1 MKTNFRWIFIPI
13 CIFFLCLPAHAST
26 GTYSMSFVELISTV
40 KAEALSN
47 CVTALPEKD
56 ALFVN
61 PAAISL
67 NTNFSVSAQLFN
79 YVEDIQYK
87 QIRLL
92 KSFRFGNIAFSYTFL
107 DYGNYLI
114 TTVSD
119 KQGGSSGT
127 IENKSSSL
135 HLTYAKKMN
144 KLNLGFT
151 TKYIQDKLYLHSA
164 NQLALDIGVQYI
176 FSSRLSLGASSS
188 NISLT
193 KAKYINQKAHMRR
206 IDRIGLVYSPSI
218 FRKSCSYYF
227 DLIYLNDD
235 SINFSAG
242 TSLKLHEKLYLY
254 LGKENVS
261 DIHDFSIGLSV
272 NSNLFELDFSYKP
285 NSVFNDTYRVGLTVG
300 L

>member
-13 CIFFLCLPAHAST
+13 CILFLWLPTYAST
-26 GTYSMSFVELISTV
+26 GTYSMSFVDLISTV

-47 CVTALPEKD
+47 CVTALPKKD
-56 ALFVN
+56 AVFVN
-61 PAAISL
+61 PAAISS

-87 QIRLL
+87 QIRFL
-92 KSFRFGNIAFSYTFL
+92 KSFRIGNIAFSYTFL
-107 DYGNYLI
+107 DYGKYLI

-135 HLTYAKKMN
+135 HLTYAKKIN
-144 KLNLGFT
+144 KFNLGIT
-151 TKYIQDKLYLHSA
+151 AKYIQDKLYLHRA
-164 NQLALDIGVQYI
+164 EQYALDIGVQYVLN
-176 FSSRLSLGASSS
+176 SRLSLGASSS

-193 KAKYINQKAHMRR
+193 KASYVTQKADMRR
-206 IDRIGLVYSPSI
+206 IDRLGLAYSPSL
-218 FRKSCSYYF
+218 FRKSSTVYF
-227 DLIYLNDD
+227 DLINLNEE
-235 SINFSAG
+235 SIKFAIG
-242 TSLKLHEKLYLY
+242 ASLKLHDKLSLY

-261 DIHDFSIGLSV
+261 DIHDFSMGLSV

-285 NSVFNDTYRVGLTVG
+285 NSVFNDTYRVGVTIG